1 MSPEQ
6 ILGEDGAFAR
16 NLNAFTPRM
25 SQQTMANAVD
35 CAISEDQCL
44 IVEAGTG
51 TGKTFAYLVPSVM
64 SGKKVVISTGT
75 RNLQDQL
82 FKRDIPLVCEALGVS
97 TSSAILKGRTNY
109 LCRHK
114 LRSADQAIDK
124 PWLDLRADLNSV
136 QQFALSTKNGDTD
149 EIEGVDS
156 DTLVWSFVTANS
168 DQCLGQECPDF
179 NDCYLLKAR
188 RKAQAADIV
197 VVNHHLF
204 FADVALRDN
213 GFGEV
218 VPVSNVVVFDE
229 AHLLPDVATQ
239 FLGTSVSGNQI
250 IRVLKDVVDEVYNS
264 AADLRDVVT
273 VAKAA
278 EKSVKDFRII
288 LDSGSGRS
296 VWGRVARQAA
306 VSEQFL
312 LMEDKLNQLSTLL
325 ETAAVRSKEM
335 DQCWSRC
342 ATIASNLSIFGKE
355 PPQNHVLW
363 LETTPRSFVLNASPI
378 DVSTLFQSV
387 VQAERKSW
395 VFTSATLTTEG
406 HFEHFKSQLG
416 LTDAT
421 TLKLETPFDYRNNS
435 LLYLPPNMPEPSNS
449 GFNEAFANAVI
460 PVLEASRGRAFILF
474 TSYSALRY
482 MRDFLSDRADFT
494 LFVQGEQPRSKLID
508 QFKQTER
515 AVLLGTSSFWQGI
528 DVQGDALSCVIID
541 KLPFASPSD
550 PVLSARIDWMREQGA
565 SPFMDYQLPMA
576 IISLKQGLGR
586 LIRGIDDRG
595 LMMIGDPRIVT
606 KRYGQS
612 FLDSL
617 PDVPVSKALQDVVAF
632 YDNEA

>member
-16 NLNAFTPRM
+16 NLGTFTPRS
-25 SQQTMANAVD
+25 SQLTMAKAVD
-35 CAISEDQCL
+35 AAITDAGCL

-64 SGKKVVISTGT
+64 SGQKVVISTGT

-82 FKRDIPLVCEALGVS
+82 FQRDIPVVCEALGVS

-109 LCRHK
+109 LCHYK

-136 QQFALSTKNGDTD
+136 QQFAQSTKNGDID
-149 EIEGVDS
+149 EIEGVDA
-156 DTLVWSFVTANS
+156 DTQVWRFVTANS

-188 RKAQAADIV
+188 RKAQSADIV

-239 FLGTSVSGNQI
+239 FLGTSVSGTQV
-250 IRVLKDVVDEVYNS
+250 IRLLKDVVDEVYNS
-264 AADLRDVVT
+264 AADLRDVIS
-273 VAKAA
+273 VAKTA
-278 EKSVKDFRII
+278 EKAVKDFRLT
-288 LDSGSGRS
+288 LDSSSGRS
-296 VWGRVARQAA
+296 IWGRIIGKPA
-306 VSEQFL
+306 VSGQFKVINDSL
-312 LMEDKLNQLSTLL
+312 VALSALL
-325 ETAAVRSKEM
+325 ETAAVRSKELE
-335 DQCWSRC
+335 QCWSRC
-342 ATIASNLSIFGKE
+342 VAIESSLQIFGRE
-355 PPQNHVLW
+355 PPENHVLW
-363 LETTPRSFVLNASPI
+363 LETTPRSFILNASPI
-378 DVSTLFQSV
+378 DVSALFQNL

-406 HFEHFKSQLG
+406 HFEHFSGQLG
-416 LTDAT
+416 LINAT
-421 TLKLETPFDYRNNS
+421 TLLLDTPFDYRNNS
-435 LLYLPPNMPEPSNS
+435 LLYLPPNMPEPSDF
-449 GFNEAFANAVI
+449 GFNEAFGNAVI
-460 PVLEASRGRAFILF
+460 PVLEASDGRAFVLF

-482 MRDFLSDRADFT
+482 MRDYLSERTDFT
-494 LFVQGEQPRSKLID
+494 LFVQGEQPRSRLID
-508 QFKQTER
+508 EFKRTER
-515 AVLLGTSSFWQGI
+515 AVLLGTSSFWQGV

-550 PVLSARIDWMREQGA
+550 PVLSARIDWMRKQGG

-586 LIRGIDDRG
+586 LIRGINDRG
-595 LMMIGDPRIVT
+595 LMMIGDPRVVT
-606 KRYGQS
+606 KQYGNT

-617 PDVPVSKALQDVVAF
+617 PDIPVSKRLQDALAF
-632 YDNEA
+632 YQNKY